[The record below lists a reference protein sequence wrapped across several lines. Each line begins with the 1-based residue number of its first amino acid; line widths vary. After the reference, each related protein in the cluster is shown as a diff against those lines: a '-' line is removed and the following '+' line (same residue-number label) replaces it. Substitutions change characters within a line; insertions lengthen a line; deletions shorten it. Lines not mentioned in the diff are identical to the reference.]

1 MAELEKVIKALE
13 NCTDEIKCR
22 DCPWE
27 TCETFCLSVKVPLDL
42 AKAAL
47 SLLKA
52 QEPRV
57 MTIKELEETEEP
69 VFIELKT
76 KGDDDK
82 ALTCF
87 GLLSELDNLAFHFII
102 DQWLLDEEPFCKI
115 YGCELK
121 RKEYNIQWRPWNKR
135 PTIKQMKAVKWE

>member
-1 MAELEKVIKALE
+1 MWHGMTDREKVIRALE

-52 QEPRV
+52 QEHDKSKYEYHTDHTDCPWY
-57 MTIKELEETEEP
+57 ISGEESKCP
-69 VFIELKT
+69 V
-76 KGDDDK
+76 
-82 ALTCF
+82 TCSQYRDGWNDAMNYIF
-87 GLLSELDNLAFHFII
+87 RNGNG
-102 DQWLLDEEPFCKI
+102 
-115 YGCELK
+115 Y
-121 RKEYNIQWRPWNKR
+121 RPYDR
-135 PTIKQMKAVKWE
+135 IREG